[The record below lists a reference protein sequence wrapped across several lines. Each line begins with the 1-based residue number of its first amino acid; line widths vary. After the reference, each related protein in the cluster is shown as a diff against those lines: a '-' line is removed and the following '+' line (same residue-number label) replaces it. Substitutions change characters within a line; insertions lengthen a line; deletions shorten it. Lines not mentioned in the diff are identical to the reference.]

1 MTDTVRTFVA
11 AIRSWLQAAAKRRAQ
26 RIALEDLLSMN
37 AARLDDLGLN
47 RHDVIEA
54 IAASR
59 GGDTDLATRAQ
70 ARLRRTVSRCV
81 FDEGGP
87 PRATRYFAPRRNSTI
102 CAVLA
107 MITRSRSKLIFL
119 T

>member
-1 MTDTVRTFVA
+1 MTDSVRTFVA

-59 GGDTDLATRAQ
+59 GGDTDLATRREVNA
-70 ARLRRTVSRCV
+70 ARK
-81 FDEGGP
+81 
-87 PRATRYFAPRRNSTI
+87 
-102 CAVLA
+102 LA
-107 MITRSRSKLIFL
+107 FGVR
-119 T
+119 

>member
-11 AIRSWLQAAAKRRAQ
+11 AIRSRLQAAAKHRAQ
-26 RIALEDLLSMN
+26 RIALNDLLSMN

-59 GGDTDLATRAQ
+59 GSDTDLATRREVNA
-70 ARLRRTVSRCV
+70 ARK
-81 FDEGGP
+81 
-87 PRATRYFAPRRNSTI
+87 
-102 CAVLA
+102 LA
-107 MITRSRSKLIFL
+107 FGVR
-119 T
+119 